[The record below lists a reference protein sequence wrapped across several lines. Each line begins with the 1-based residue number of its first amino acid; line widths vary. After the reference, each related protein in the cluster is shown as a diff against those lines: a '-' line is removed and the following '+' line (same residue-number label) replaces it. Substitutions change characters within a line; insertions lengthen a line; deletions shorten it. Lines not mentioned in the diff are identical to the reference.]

1 MIPWPKLIKGTLIKR
16 YKRFLADME
25 LEGGQVITAHCPN
38 SGSMRGCSEPGRTV
52 YLSQSEA
59 PNRHYPYT
67 WEMIQM
73 PESLVC
79 VNTLVANRLVRNAVI
94 EGSVQAL
101 SGCRFVRSE
110 VKCFENSRLDLL
122 LENLNGGLCF
132 VEIKSCTQVEDKIAY
147 FPDAV
152 TTRGRKHLV
161 DLQRQVSLGNRA
173 VIFFLIQRADARL
186 FRPAD
191 HIDPAYGNELRAAF
205 KNRVEILVY
214 DVDLTVQGIRLNNAI
229 PWEL

>member
-16 YKRFLADME
+16 YKRFLADIR
-25 LEGGQVITAHCPN
+25 LQDDRVITAHCPN

-52 YLSQSEA
+52 YLSRSDA
-59 PNRHYPYT
+59 PNRHYPHT
-67 WEMIQM
+67 WELIQM
-73 PESLVC
+73 PKSLVC
-79 VNTLVANRLVRNAVI
+79 VNTLVANRVVQKAVI
-94 EGSVQAL
+94 ERSVKAF
-101 SGCRFVRSE
+101 SGYSFVRSE
-110 VKCFENSRLDLL
+110 VKCFENSRLDIL
-122 LENLNGGLCF
+122 LENSTGGLCF
-132 VEIKSCTQVEDKIAY
+132 VEIKSCTQVENEIAY

-173 VIFFLIQRADARL
+173 VIFFLVQRTDARL

-191 HIDPAYGNELRAAF
+191 HIDPAYGDELRSAF
-205 KNRVEILVY
+205 QNRVEIQAY
-214 DVDLTVQGIRLNNAI
+214 DVDLTLKGIRLNNAI

>member
-1 MIPWPKLIKGTLIKR
+1 MIHWPKLAQGTLIKR
-16 YKRFLADME
+16 YKRFLADIK
-25 LEGGQVITAHCPN
+25 LEDDRVITAHCPN

-52 YLSQSEA
+52 YLSWSDA
-59 PNRHYPYT
+59 PNRRYPYT

-73 PESLVC
+73 PKSLVC
-79 VNTLVANRLVRNAVI
+79 VNTLVANRLVRKAVMERI
-94 EGSVQAL
+94 VQPL
-101 SGCRFVRSE
+101 SGYRFVRSE

-122 LENLNGGLCF
+122 LENSTGGLCF
-132 VEIKSCTQVEDKIAY
+132 VEIKSCTQVEDEIAY

-161 DLQRQVSLGNRA
+161 DLQRQAGLGNRA

-191 HIDPAYGNELRAAF
+191 HIDPAYGTELRAAF
-205 KNRVEILVY
+205 QNRVEIHAY
-214 DVDLTVQGIRLNNAI
+214 DVDLTLKGIRLNNAI

>member
-16 YKRFLADME
+16 YKRFLADIR
-25 LEGGQVITAHCPN
+25 LDDDQVITAHCPN
-38 SGSMRGCSEPGRTV
+38 SGSMRGCSEPGRAV
-52 YLSQSEA
+52 YLSRSDA

-73 PESLVC
+73 PKSLVC
-79 VNTLVANRLVRNAVI
+79 VNTLVANRLVRKAVV
-94 EGSVQAL
+94 EGAIKGL

-122 LENLNGGLCF
+122 LENPTGGLCF
-132 VEIKSCTQVEDKIAY
+132 VEVKSCTQVENEIAY

-161 DLQRQVSLGNRA
+161 DLQRQAGLGNRA
-173 VIFFLIQRADARL
+173 VIFFLVQRTDARL

-191 HIDPAYGNELRAAF
+191 AIDPAYGNELRAAF
-205 KNRVEILVY
+205 QNRVEIQSY
-214 DVDLTVQGIRLNNAI
+214 DVDLTLKGIRLKNAI